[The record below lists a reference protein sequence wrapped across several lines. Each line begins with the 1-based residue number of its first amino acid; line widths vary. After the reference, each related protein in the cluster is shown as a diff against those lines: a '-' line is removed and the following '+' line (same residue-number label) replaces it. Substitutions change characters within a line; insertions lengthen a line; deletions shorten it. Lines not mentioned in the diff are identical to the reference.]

1 MTRAHTAGRWDKRRA
16 AIYVTGIPTGAAF
29 AGLATLRNG
38 CEDAR
43 KAGVCGVPAAVSRLA
58 TGGEEGM
65 IDLCIDTTLLSPD
78 VCSDTT
84 LLPPDACS
92 DTTLLPPD
100 ACSDTTL
107 PPDVCSDT
115 TLPPDLCNLAGPVVL
130 CR

>member
-1 MTRAHTAGRWDKRRA
+1 MTRTHTAGRWDKRRA
-16 AIYVTGIPTGAAF
+16 AIYVTGIRTGAAF
-29 AGLATLRNG
+29 AGLATLRNRR
-38 CEDAR
+38 EDAR

-65 IDLCIDTTLLSPD
+65 IDLCRDTTLLPPDVYSDTTLPPD

-84 LLPPDACS
+84 LPL
-92 DTTLLPPD
+92 
-100 ACSDTTL
+100 
-107 PPDVCSDT
+107 DVCSDT